1 MKRRIYGKIHSMPA
15 VRKLKCNSSV
25 RKVGI
30 SESKVKDMK
39 PEEREKEKRKIINVV
54 MRMMMIMM
62 IM

>member
-39 PEEREKEKRKIINVV
+39 PEEREKKRLEN
-54 MRMMMIMM
+54 
-62 IM
+62 